1 MRALIVEDERPA
13 RVRLRRLLGAEPDIE
28 IIGEADNGDAAI
40 AAVLELRPDL
50 LFLDVELPGPDG
62 LAVLAEIP
70 PDVQPCTIFI
80 TAHAQHAVDAF
91 GLRATDYLLKPYSRE
106 RLAEALGRV
115 RRSLAAAQSR
125 PTVVAA
131 LFGERD
137 AGGAQRLERFLVKN
151 HRRYLVVRSDQI
163 IAAESA
169 ANYVVLRT
177 AQGNQVLR
185 RTLNQLERELDPAR
199 FFRTSRSALVS
210 LDHVREIKVDEAN
223 AHHVVLSDGKEL
235 ALTRSLRELQERLQS
250 PRGR

>member
-1 MRALIVEDERPA
+1 VRVLIVEDERPA

-40 AAVLELRPDL
+40 AAVIELRPDL

-70 PDVQPCTIFI
+70 REALPCTIFI
-80 TAHAQHAVDAF
+80 TAHSEHAVHAF
-91 GLRATDYLLKPYSRE
+91 GMQAIDYLLKPYSRE
-106 RLAEALGRV
+106 RLAEAIQRA
-115 RRSLAAAQSR
+115 RRQLARAPSHPEA
-125 PTVVAA
+125 
-131 LFGERD
+131 
-137 AGGAQRLERFLVKN
+137 GAQRTLSRQSDGQRIERFLVKN

-163 IAAESA
+163 ISAESA

-210 LDHVREIKVDEAN
+210 LDHVREIKVDETN
-223 AHHVVLSDGKEL
+223 AHRVVLTDGKEL
-235 ALTRSLRELQERLQS
+235 VLTRSLRELQERLQS
-250 PRGR
+250 PRER